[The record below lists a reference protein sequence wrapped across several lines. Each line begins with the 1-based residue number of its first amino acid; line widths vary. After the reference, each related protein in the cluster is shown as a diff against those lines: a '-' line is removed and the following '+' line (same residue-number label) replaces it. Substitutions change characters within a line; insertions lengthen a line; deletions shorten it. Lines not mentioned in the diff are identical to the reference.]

1 MNQRH
6 VRDVELRKRSCA
18 QANTHARLDGID
30 KMDQI
35 IRSHAA
41 LTPMLSCMA
50 AASFFACC
58 SLPLARIGRFG
69 NGASGVLIGVTRNQH
84 PEKHKPKYARP
95 QFGTTARFF
104 SLVLWSSTPYNR
116 ETFSICAFACSQ
128 CWRWQRQ
135 FPIDSAETLILLWR
149 KLQRRARIEM
159 DSMISSLLLWSLLPL
174 PAAPFQAMD
183 LLERNRVKRRKNPTM
198 LGVPAKD
205 GAGGSGDRCN

>member
-1 MNQRH
+1 MPKSACLNQRH

-84 PEKHKPKYARP
+84 PEKHKPKYARL

-104 SLVLWSSTPYNR
+104 SLVLWSSTPYSR

-135 FPIDSAETLILLWR
+135 FPDRFSRDIDTAVAQTAEASSHRDGLNDQQLTALVAFAASCR
-149 KLQRRARIEM
+149 
-159 DSMISSLLLWSLLPL
+159 SISS
-174 PAAPFQAMD
+174 
-183 LLERNRVKRRKNPTM
+183 N
-198 LGVPAKD
+198 
-205 GAGGSGDRCN
+205 GSPGEKQG

>member
-1 MNQRH
+1 MLGSAKG
-6 VRDVELRKRSCA
+6 DVPEQTR
-18 QANTHARLDGID
+18 TRLDGID

-69 NGASGVLIGVTRNQH
+69 NGASDVLIGVTRNQP
-84 PEKHKPKYARP
+84 PEKHKPKYARL
-95 QFGTTARFF
+95 QFGTIARFF
-104 SLVLWSSTPYNR
+104 PLVLCSSTPYIR
-116 ETFSICAFACSQ
+116 ETFFICASACSQ
-128 CWRWQRQ
+128 CWQWQRQ
-135 FPIDSAETLILLWR
+135 FPIDPAETLILILLWR

-174 PAAPFQAMD
+174 PAAPLRTRF
-183 LLERNRVKRRKNPTM
+183 KRRKNPTM

-205 GAGGSGDRCN
+205 GAGSGDRCN